1 MPLRNEKRNNGFVKM
16 NEMDKKEKRTETQQ
30 KRGAIAVVVL
40 VAVFSLWIMW
50 VVGRPLI
57 RYASEPE
64 RFRQWID
71 GYGIWGPAVYMGCVI
86 LQVLVAFIP
95 GEPLEL
101 VAGYAFGS
109 IQGTLLCLIAS
120 SIGSVLVFGLVRRFG
135 IKLVN
140 VFYSEEKLRELRF
153 LKHSKKR
160 DILYAV
166 IFILPGTPKDLQCYF
181 AGLTDMK
188 FTTFLLICSL
198 GRIPSILTS
207 TASGDALGKASYIPA
222 VIILCATLLI
232 SGGGIILYRHICKKH
247 NREPLEHLKT
257 KMRENHEKKE

>member
-1 MPLRNEKRNNGFVKM
+1 MDEMEKKI
-16 NEMDKKEKRTETQQ
+16 DKKQ
-30 KRGAIAVVVL
+30 KRSAIAVIAL
-40 VAVFSLWIMW
+40 VIVFSLWIMW

-120 SIGSVLVFGLVRRFG
+120 SVGSVLVFGLVRRFG

-160 DILYAV
+160 DILYAI
-166 IFILPGTPKDLQCYF
+166 IFILPGTPKDLLCYF

-188 FTTFLLICSL
+188 FTTFLLICSV

-207 TASGDALGKASYIPA
+207 TASGDALGQASYIPA
-222 VIILCATLLI
+222 LIILGGTLLI
-232 SGGGIILYRHICKKH
+232 SGGGVLLYRHICKKH

-257 KMRENHEKKE
+257 KVREKHGEKKEEK